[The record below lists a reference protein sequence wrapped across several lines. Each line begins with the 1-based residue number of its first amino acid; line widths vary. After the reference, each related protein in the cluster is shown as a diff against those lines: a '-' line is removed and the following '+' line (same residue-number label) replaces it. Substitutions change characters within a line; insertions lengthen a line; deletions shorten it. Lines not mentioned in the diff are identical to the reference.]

1 MKEKRDTAPAPRSC
15 RVAVLGRN
23 DRGDPEKAAIDNRK
37 ILHVVYEALAA
48 LGVAAEPA
56 VYSDDTADR
65 VRDQLMQ
72 MDGVLVWVDPITE
85 GRDRSRLDAML
96 REVASSGIWVSAH
109 PDVILKMGTKE
120 ILYRTRDLSWGTDTH
135 LYKDAGEFQVH
146 FPPRLA
152 SAGPRVLKQN
162 RGNGGIGVW
171 KVELA
176 TGVSRPPST
185 DTIVRV
191 QHAHTDGP
199 PEEVLL
205 GAFMNQC
212 AGYLSGAGRIIDQ
225 AFQPRV
231 AEGMVR
237 CYLSESRVVGFSQ
250 HLPRGLLPPPRVEN
264 GAPTA
269 WRGAEGL
276 TFQKVMYGP
285 GAPAFQRLRTK
296 MESEWTPSLQKL
308 LGIETAALP
317 AIWDADFL
325 YGPKTP
331 SGEDTFVLCEINV
344 SCVFP
349 FPPDA
354 ATELARSAHTQLLAV
369 C

>member
-1 MKEKRDTAPAPRSC
+1 MKVRGEASHEPSIG
-15 RVAVLGRN
+15 RVAVLSRN
-23 DRGDPEKAAIDNRK
+23 DGGDRDKAAADNRK

-48 LGVAAEPA
+48 LSADAVPA
-56 VYSDDTADR
+56 VYSDDKAEG
-65 VRDQLMQ
+65 VRDHLLQ
-72 MDGVLVWVDPITE
+72 MDGVLVWVDPITD

-96 REVASSGIWVSAH
+96 REVASNGISVSAH

-120 ILYRTRDLSWGTDTH
+120 VLYRTRDLSWATDTH
-135 LYKDAGEFQVH
+135 LYQDAEEFQAH

-171 KVELA
+171 KVELPA
-176 TGVSRPPST
+176 SVSGPPSS

-191 QHAHTDGP
+191 QHARTDSPAEDVRLGP
-199 PEEVLL
+199 
-205 GAFMNQC
+205 FMHQC
-212 AGYLSGAGRIIDQ
+212 AEYLSGAGCIIDQ
-225 AFQPRV
+225 AFQPRL

-237 CYLSESRVVGFSQ
+237 CYLSENRVVGFSQ

-264 GAPTA
+264 GATTA

-276 TFQKVMYGP
+276 TFQKIMHGP
-285 GAPAFQRLRTK
+285 TAPAFQRLRTK
-296 MESEWTPSLQKL
+296 MELEWTPAMQRL
-308 LGIETAALP
+308 LAIKTTSLP

-349 FPPDA
+349 FPHDA
-354 ATELARSAHTQLLAV
+354 AAELARSVRRQLLGV
-369 C
+369 I